1 MPEMEEEAGEGK
13 GRWRIWADGAVSA
26 GGRRGGKGGGR
37 GGEGERRRRR
47 RRRTGR
53 AQADLGRGGRE
64 KEEVKGEGRREEEE
78 EEEEEEEAADLGG
91 RGGGRWR
98 RRRGREEGRRR
109 RRRAAM
115 ADNRTVIITTLNAAW
130 TEPNSIFDLFL
141 ESFRIGNQTQNLLK
155 HVVVVALDQK
165 AYARCLQVHLHCY
178 ALTTAGVDFSGE
190 AFFMSRDYLKMMWR
204 RIDFLRTV
212 LEMGYDFVF
221 TDADIIWFRNPFL
234 HFYTDDTDFQIA
246 CDHFGGSPDDLNN
259 APNGG
264 FKYVKSNNRTIEFY
278 KLWYKSREVF
288 PGKHDQDVLNN
299 IKHNPY
305 LKQIGLK
312 IKFLDTAFFGGFCQ
326 PSKDLN
332 LVTTM
337 HANCCAGLDNKIND
351 LTILLDDWQEYL
363 ALPDHFRKRSH
374 HHGLSHKNAA
384 LLHLV
389 RIPQERRKLVV
400 GDKIG
405 VLGLAILDINFRQML
420 YDPRT
425 AVVACEQPCKKVS
438 QLGKTVLEYK
448 NGKPQV
454 MDSDGGSR
462 ISIGSQMPQK
472 SGINHQLNPNQKSF
486 SRHRLRTVLM
496 FTTITLA
503 CLVLYQ
509 ASESPFRFL
518 PGSIHSFALSSANNF
533 SNSGKK
539 ELGLKHVLKKA
550 AMPDKTVI
558 ITTLNEAW
566 IEPDSIFDLFLESF
580 RIGNETS
587 QLLKH
592 LVVVALDQ
600 NAFDHCLRT
609 HLNCYFLTTEDINFS
624 DEAHF
629 MTPSYLKMMWRRID
643 FLRTVLETGYNFVFT
658 LWGNPTELNNAPN
671 GGFNY
676 VKSST
681 QTIEFYK
688 FWYEVRE
695 FYPRKHD
702 QDVLNKIKYNPFT
715 RDIGLEI
722 KFLDTAYFGGFCQ
735 PSKDLNL
742 VCTMHANCCAG
753 LDNKIHDLKILL
765 EDWRNY
771 LSLPENVRKTQPPSW
786 SVPQSCG

>member
-1 MPEMEEEAGEGK
+1 MYS
-13 GRWRIWADGAVSA
+13 DGGSKL
-26 GGRRGGKGGGR
+26 GGHLLVEFGGGYHHLSPKH
-37 GGEGERRRRR
+37 GHYSLCNNLLKAVLLFAMI
-47 RRRTGR
+47 TLTVLVLFR
-53 AQADLGRGGRE
+53 APESPFQLSRSIYSSLAFSSSPVYNSRSC
-64 KEEVKGEGRREEEE
+64 
-78 EEEEEEEAADLGG
+78 AADSVS
-91 RGGGRWR
+91 RIS
-98 RRRGREEGRRR
+98 EELWLKQVLERS
-109 RRRAAM
+109 AM
-115 ADNRTVIITTLNAAW
+115 PNRTVIITTLNEAW
-130 TEPNSIFDLFL
+130 IEQDSIFDLFL
-141 ESFRIGNQTQNLLK
+141 ESFTIGHQTYPLLR
-155 HVVVVALDQK
+155 HLVVIALDPK
-165 AYARCLQVHLHCY
+165 AFHRCSVLQLNCY
-178 ALTTAGVDFSGE
+178 FLGTEGVNFSNE
-190 AFFMSRDYLKMMWR
+190 AHFMTPDYLKMMWR
-204 RIDFLRTV
+204 RIDFLRNV
-212 LEMGYDFVF
+212 LELGYNFVF
-221 TDADIIWFRNPFL
+221 TDAGIMWFRNPFL

-332 LVTTM
+332 LVITM

-363 ALPDHFRKRSH
+363 ALPDHIREEKPPSW
-374 HHGLSHKNAA
+374 
-384 LLHLV
+384 
-389 RIPQERRKLVV
+389 
-400 GDKIG
+400 
-405 VLGLAILDINFRQML
+405 QML

-425 AVVACEQPCKKVS
+425 AVVACHGFRWWKQY
-438 QLGKTVLEYK
+438 QY
-448 NGKPQV
+448 
-454 MDSDGGSR
+454 
-462 ISIGSQMPQK
+462 GSQMPQK
-472 SGINHQLNPNQKSF
+472 SGINHQLNPNQKNF

-658 LWGNPTELNNAPN
+658 DADIMWLRNPFPHFYADTNFQISCDSFGGNPTELNNAPN

-735 PSKDLNL
+735 PSKDHMYN
-742 VCTMHANCCAG
+742 AR
-753 LDNKIHDLKILL
+753 KLL
-765 EDWRNY
+765 R
-771 LSLPENVRKTQPPSW
+771 W
-786 SVPQSCG
+786 SG

>member
-1 MPEMEEEAGEGK
+1 MYS
-13 GRWRIWADGAVSA
+13 DGGSNL
-26 GGRRGGKGGGR
+26 GGHLLVEFGGGYHHLSPKH
-37 GGEGERRRRR
+37 GHYSLCNNLLKAVLLFAMI
-47 RRRTGR
+47 TLTVLVLFR
-53 AQADLGRGGRE
+53 APESPFQLSRSIYSSLAFSSSPVYNSRSC
-64 KEEVKGEGRREEEE
+64 
-78 EEEEEEEAADLGG
+78 AADSVS
-91 RGGGRWR
+91 RIS
-98 RRRGREEGRRR
+98 EELWLKQVLERS
-109 RRRAAM
+109 AM
-115 ADNRTVIITTLNAAW
+115 PNRTVIITTLNEAW
-130 TEPNSIFDLFL
+130 IEQDSIFDLFL
-141 ESFRIGNQTQNLLK
+141 ESFTIGHQTYPLLR
-155 HVVVVALDQK
+155 HLVVIALDPK
-165 AYARCLQVHLHCY
+165 AFDRCSVLQLNCY
-178 ALTTAGVDFSGE
+178 FLGTEGVNFSNE
-190 AFFMSRDYLKMMWR
+190 AHFMTPDYLKMMWR
-204 RIDFLRTV
+204 RIDFLRNV
-212 LEMGYDFVF
+212 LELGYNFVF
-221 TDADIIWFRNPFL
+221 TDADIMWFRNPFL

-246 CDHFGGSPDDLNN
+246 RDHFGRSPDDLNN

-278 KLWYKSREVF
+278 KLCPASFGSHSPRK
-288 PGKHDQDVLNN
+288 K
-299 IKHNPY
+299 K
-305 LKQIGLK
+305 IGGLTT
-312 IKFLDTAFFGGFCQ
+312 DAFFFVVQ
-326 PSKDLN
+326 
-332 LVTTM
+332 
-337 HANCCAGLDNKIND
+337 A
-351 LTILLDDWQEYL
+351 
-363 ALPDHFRKRSH
+363 
-374 HHGLSHKNAA
+374 
-384 LLHLV
+384 V
-389 RIPQERRKLVV
+389 RYF
-400 GDKIG
+400 D
-405 VLGLAILDINFRQML
+405 FHYSQML

-425 AVVACEQPCKKVS
+425 AVVACEQPCKKV
-438 QLGKTVLEYK
+438 
-448 NGKPQV
+448 
-454 MDSDGGSR
+454 MDSDGGSS

-472 SGINHQLNPNQKSF
+472 SGINHQLNPNQKNF

-658 LWGNPTELNNAPN
+658 VDGICVCAMISYLLDEVTKVRRRHHVVKKSISTFYADTNFQISCDSFGGNPTELNNAPN

-786 SVPQSCG
+786 SVPQSCGPRSFHRHKPRRKNGKTRKEE